1 MSKKIDTLVR
11 EFGLNIT
18 EQKVFRVLNMAKH
31 RTKNSFSVNEIQH
44 EAKITTRTTLL
55 YTLSKLIKR
64 GLIGKIKK
72 EKAYFYFVII
82 KSEIINKEKPLSYS
96 DITEHIRNIS
106 KSKHFYGIQS
116 ASAIKFLIAK
126 MNSNPVI
133 FSKVHTTQKI
143 RQVVIDSIIDE
154 DGYKYVKEASFKNE
168 TKRGHFGRPTII
180 SLVKKIPLP
189 LFTEVMTDGTYVYL
203 LNHSKS
209 YYEII
214 NSTVLASI
222 YISLIDFLKIDSR
235 KLNQTDLWL

>member
-11 EFGLNIT
+11 EFCLNTT
-18 EQKVFRVLNMAKH
+18 EQKVFRVLNAAKH
-31 RTKNSFSVNEIQH
+31 KTRSSFSVGEIQK
-44 EAKITTRTTLL
+44 ETKIAVRTTLL

-64 GLIGKIKK
+64 GFVGKIKK
-72 EKAYFYFVII
+72 GKAYLYFVVI
-82 KSEIINKEKPLSYS
+82 KNETINKEKSISYS
-96 DITEHIRNIS
+96 EITEHIRSIS
-106 KSKHFYGIQS
+106 KAKHFYGIQS
-116 ASAIKFLIAK
+116 ASAIKFLITK

-154 DGYKYVKEASFKNE
+154 EGYKYVKEASFKDE

-189 LFTEVMTDGTYVYL
+189 LFNEVMTDGTYVYL

-209 YYEII
+209 HYEII
-214 NSTVLASI
+214 NSTVHASI
-222 YISLIDFLKIDSR
+222 YI
-235 KLNQTDLWL
+235 